1 MIKNS
6 DSINDCLLQQ
16 LVSGH
21 IEKRLFGI
29 FGLRDVEDLV
39 QKGSVGELLCNR
51 NHRAII
57 FKSVKGESGTNK
69 SSKLILDL
77 KKGNCKEKQIFK
89 DKMELFKEPACSMKA
104 PISAVL
110 EAHLL
115 QNVCHNS
122 KRNQSGPKV
131 ACISSWES

>member
-16 LVSGH
+16 LVLGH
-21 IEKRLFGI
+21 TERRLFGI
-29 FGLRDVEDLV
+29 FGLRDAEDLV
-39 QKGSVGELLCNR
+39 QKESVGELLCNR

-77 KKGNCKEKQIFK
+77 KKGNCKENRFSKIK
-89 DKMELFKEPACSMKA
+89 WGCSKSRHA
-104 PISAVL
+104 A
-110 EAHLL
+110 
-115 QNVCHNS
+115 
-122 KRNQSGPKV
+122 
-131 ACISSWES
+131 